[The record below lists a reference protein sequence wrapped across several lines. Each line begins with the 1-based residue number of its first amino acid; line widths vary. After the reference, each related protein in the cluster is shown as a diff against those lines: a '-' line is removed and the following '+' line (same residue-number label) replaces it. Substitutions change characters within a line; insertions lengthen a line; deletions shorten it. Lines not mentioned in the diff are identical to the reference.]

1 MLKDE
6 KEYIEKFG
14 DIPNTRL
21 ERFIH
26 LIKKLNVKRGLEN
39 IFDEMHRI
47 NNIKWRRLDIIISL
61 EPKATPRARANR
73 QKNIFYVKGAS
84 NNRKRF
90 RKFMD
95 KIGCDMIITP
105 IKFKCDIYVN
115 ISSGMSKIEKL
126 LAELGFIRPVNRPD
140 WDNFGKTYSDMVQE
154 QLVLDDSLIVEGLVR
169 KFYSCKP
176 RVEITLEYMDD
187 FDSKF
192 NKDRIYS
199 YKNNNLK
206 E

>member
-115 ISSGMSKIEKL
+115 ISSGMSKIEK
-126 LAELGFIRPVNRPD
+126 I
-140 WDNFGKTYSDMVQE
+140 
-154 QLVLDDSLIVEGLVR
+154 
-169 KFYSCKP
+169 
-176 RVEITLEYMDD
+176 
-187 FDSKF
+187 
-192 NKDRIYS
+192 
-199 YKNNNLK
+199 
-206 E
+206 

>member
-6 KEYIEKFG
+6 KDYIEKFG
-14 DIPNTRL
+14 NIPNTRL

-26 LIKKLNVKRGLEN
+26 LIKKLNIKRGLEN

-47 NNIKWRRLDIIISL
+47 NNIKWKRLDIVISL

-115 ISSGMSKIEKL
+115 ISSGMSKVEKL

-176 RVEITLEYMDD
+176 RVEITLEYMED

-206 E
+206 K

>member
-6 KEYIEKFG
+6 KEYKEKYG

-21 ERFIH
+21 ERFLH
-26 LIKKLNVKRGLEN
+26 LVKKLNVKRGLNN
-39 IFDEMHRI
+39 IFEEMHRI
-47 NNIKWRRLDIIISL
+47 NNIKWKRLDILISL

-73 QKNIFYVKGAS
+73 AKNIFYVKGAS

-95 KIGCDMIITP
+95 KIGCDMIVTP

-115 ISSGMSKIEKL
+115 ISSGMNKVEKL
-126 LAELGFIRPVNRPD
+126 LAELGFIRPINRPD

-154 QLVLDDSLIVEGLVR
+154 QLVLDDSLIIEGTVR

-176 RVEITLEYMDD
+176 RVEITLEYMED

-199 YKNNNLK
+199 YKNNKLK
-206 E
+206 D